1 MSSSYAV
8 LTRLPRGLPALSAE
22 MLAGVCNATV
32 RSYTRYGKRHGAV
45 VYLLQYTVCVCVCVW
60 CVQCWRGC
68 AAHDKTRTDTIA
80 TPARVAQVGGGEFE
94 APKESSRD
102 RAGVLQDIC
111 RNVRRHPC
119 HATPRKQSETPV
131 SLCYF
136 LRHPSVT

>member
-1 MSSSYAV
+1 MSSSYVV

-45 VYLLQYTVCVCVCVW
+45 VYLLQYTVCVCVC
-60 CVQCWRGC
+60 
-68 AAHDKTRTDTIA
+68 KTRTDTIA